1 MVQPQVIRG
10 LWWLPDHEDEAVP
23 GTLVLSADDF
33 ALNVMGSLNPISLK
47 PSPRVYSTLFEWRD
61 VPVVLGV
68 SEDRHRPITLVDV
81 GGTAC
86 LLPAGARN
94 EAWYPDAAF
103 LGAHLVEPEER
114 LFDRCRLV
122 VEDLPA
128 WADRPR
134 PGYQV
139 AMSEEEGDAHAQSV
153 TVSSTREHLGRARVN
168 DADVR
173 LVTAPSFDLQG
184 SKLRL
189 GVDAFFD
196 VVGDTPMDWIGFLGK
211 WISPLR
217 SLVEFATTLPCAS
230 QDIYLHTTTAK
241 TERRDGWVE
250 LLFRSSDLRRPDREA
265 TLSGQGTFLFTAASM
280 KNGFGDGL
288 ERWLQLHDECQRALE
303 PLRDVL
309 EDPFPSQVDR
319 FVAYAKAAEGLHAA
333 LYGSVPTAV
342 QERDER
348 VSRALASLP
357 DDLVEWA
364 RPLLEHSTP
373 PVARHRI
380 LALIG
385 EAGPLANSLVADDP
399 EGFAFRVVQTRNFL
413 THPTRGQKKAILT
426 ALDLHLHAEA
436 LIWLVRI
443 TFLGA
448 LGFSIDEVET
458 MVRDTRGFLD
468 AEHGMVQ
475 FVARIASEGPG
486 DASPDYEATPSEPQR

>member
-1 MVQPQVIRG
+1 
-10 LWWLPDHEDEAVP
+10 
-23 GTLVLSADDF
+23 
-33 ALNVMGSLNPISLK
+33 
-47 PSPRVYSTLFEWRD
+47 
-61 VPVVLGV
+61 
-68 SEDRHRPITLVDV
+68 
-81 GGTAC
+81 
-86 LLPAGARN
+86 
-94 EAWYPDAAF
+94 
-103 LGAHLVEPEER
+103 
-114 LFDRCRLV
+114 
-122 VEDLPA
+122 
-128 WADRPR
+128 
-134 PGYQV
+134 
-139 AMSEEEGDAHAQSV
+139 
-153 TVSSTREHLGRARVN
+153 
-168 DADVR
+168 
-173 LVTAPSFDLQG
+173 
-184 SKLRL
+184 
-189 GVDAFFD
+189 
-196 VVGDTPMDWIGFLGK
+196 
-211 WISPLR
+211 
-217 SLVEFATTLPCAS
+217 
-230 QDIYLHTTTAK
+230 
-241 TERRDGWVE
+241 
-250 LLFRSSDLRRPDREA
+250 
-265 TLSGQGTFLFTAASM
+265 M